1 MCFLAFIVGV
11 CVMLEQ
17 YIGEI
22 RMFRRNFAPEG
33 WALCNGQLLLINDNQ
48 ALFPLINNI
57 WGDGTTNFALPN
69 LRGRLPIHK
78 SSQYP
83 LASTGG
89 VEAVTLTTC
98 THIL

>member
-22 RMFRRNFAPEG
+22 HMFSGNFAPEG

-48 ALFPLINNI
+48 VLFPLINNI
-57 WGDGTTNFALPN
+57 
-69 LRGRLPIHK
+69 
-78 SSQYP
+78 
-83 LASTGG
+83 
-89 VEAVTLTTC
+89 
-98 THIL
+98 